1 MLPLTIDPMP
11 IPNQVINLV
20 SNLTQA
26 TNSGFSINNNQW
38 LRSSFTTGGGS
49 YGYTINS
56 VTLRLAKLT
65 ANPNFFVSLY
75 NDSPGGLGSL
85 IASFTNPSFTLN
97 TTRDYIFT
105 ITNPQTLASN
115 TTYWLV
121 AGISGGSGQDFWGF
135 TTSPDQTGLPG
146 WSIGNNSFYSDNQG
160 GTWDNNFSVTFSA
173 FQFSVNGQDHS
184 L

>member
-1 MLPLTIDPMP
+1 
-11 IPNQVINLV
+11 
-20 SNLTQA
+20 
-26 TNSGFSINNNQW
+26 
-38 LRSSFTTGGGS
+38 
-49 YGYTINS
+49 
-56 VTLRLAKLT
+56 LT

-105 ITNPQTLASN
+105 ITNPQILTAN
-115 TTYWLV
+115 TDYWLV

-146 WSIGNNSFYSDNQG
+146 WSIGDSPFYSNDQG

-173 FQFSVNGQDHS
+173 FQFGVNGQDHS

>member
-1 MLPLTIDPMP
+1 MP
-11 IPNQVINLV
+11 KWLHWPGTMVVVNLV
-20 SNLTQA
+20 SNLTQT

-38 LRSSFTTGGGS
+38 LRSSFTTGSGS

-56 VTLRLAKLT
+56 VTLRLAKTT
-65 ANPNFFVSLY
+65 ANPNLFVRLY

-135 TTSPDQTGLPG
+135 TTSPNQTGLPG
-146 WSIGNNSFYSDNQG
+146 WSIGDSPFYSSNQG
-160 GTWDNNFSVTFSA
+160 DIWSNNFSITFNA

>member
-1 MLPLTIDPMP
+1 MSRWLHWPGTM
-11 IPNQVINLV
+11 VVVNLV
-20 SNLTQA
+20 SNLTQT

-38 LRSSFTTGGGS
+38 LRSSFTTGSGS

-75 NDSPGGLGSL
+75 NAIPGGLGSQ

-97 TTRDYIFT
+97 ITDDYIFT

-146 WSIGNNSFYSDNQG
+146 WSIGNNSFYSSNQG
-160 GTWDNNFSVTFSA
+160 DIWSNNFSTTFSA
-173 FQFSVNGQDHS
+173 FQFGVNGQDHS

>member
-1 MLPLTIDPMP
+1 MSRWLHWPGTM
-11 IPNQVINLV
+11 VVNLV
-20 SNLTQA
+20 SNLTHT

-38 LRSSFTTGGGS
+38 LRSSFTTGSGS

-56 VTLRLAKLT
+56 VTLRLAKTT
-65 ANPNFFVSLY
+65 ANPNLFVRLYNVSL
-75 NDSPGGLGSL
+75 GGLGSQ

-105 ITNPQTLASN
+105 ITNPQRLASN
-115 TTYWLV
+115 TDYWLV
-121 AGISGGSGQDFWGF
+121 AGISEGSGQDLWGF
-135 TTSPDQTGLPG
+135 TTLPDQTGSPG
-146 WSIGNNSFYSDNQG
+146 WLIGDNPFKSTNQG
-160 GTWDNNFSVTFSA
+160 GTWSNSFSVTFSA

>member
-1 MLPLTIDPMP
+1 MP
-11 IPNQVINLV
+11 KWLHWPSTMVVNLV
-20 SNLTQA
+20 SNLTQT

-75 NDSPGGLGSL
+75 NAIPEGLDSQ
-85 IASFTNPSFTLN
+85 IASFTNPSFTLD

-115 TTYWLV
+115 TNYWLV
-121 AGISGGSGQDFWGF
+121 AGISGGSGEDFWGF

-160 GTWDNNFSVTFSA
+160 DIWSGNFATTFSA

>member
-1 MLPLTIDPMP
+1 MSRWLHWPGTM
-11 IPNQVINLV
+11 VVNLV
-20 SNLTQA
+20 SNLTQT

-38 LRSSFTTGGGS
+38 LSSSFTTGGGI

-56 VTLRLAKLT
+56 VILRLAATT
-65 ANPNFFVSLY
+65 ANPNLFVRLY
-75 NDSPGGLGSL
+75 NDSLGGLGSQ

-97 TTRDYIFT
+97 ITNDYIFT
-105 ITNPQTLASN
+105 ITTPQILASN
-115 TTYWLV
+115 TNYWLV
-121 AGISGGSGQDFWGF
+121 AGISGGSGEYFWGF

-146 WSIGNNSFYSDNQG
+146 WSVGNNPFYSNNQG
-160 GTWDNNFSVTFSA
+160 GTWSNNFSTTFSA